1 VTHIARPPFRN
12 PIENKS
18 RTLLAGEVL
27 KHGLGGRGMAIV
39 GITRQGL
46 AGMAIS
52 VALLWG
58 CLLGERLIVR
68 QASVEQARA
77 LRTMQSLRDRQSQPV
92 STPIR
97 IPRPL
102 RPTVG

>member
-1 VTHIARPPFRN
+1 
-12 PIENKS
+12 
-18 RTLLAGEVL
+18 
-27 KHGLGGRGMAIV
+27 MAVV

-46 AGMAIS
+46 TGMAIS

-68 QASVEQARA
+68 RAGAEQARA
-77 LRTMQSLRDRQSQPV
+77 LRTMQGLRNQMSQPV
-92 STPIR
+92 STPIPR
-97 IPRPL
+97 IPHPL

>member
-1 VTHIARPPFRN
+1 
-12 PIENKS
+12 
-18 RTLLAGEVL
+18 
-27 KHGLGGRGMAIV
+27 MAVV

-46 AGMAIS
+46 AGMAVS

-58 CLLGERLIVR
+58 CLLGERMTLH
-68 QASVEQARA
+68 QAGVEQARA
-77 LRTMQSLRDRQSQPV
+77 LRAMQSLRNRQSQPV
-92 STPIR
+92 STPAFR